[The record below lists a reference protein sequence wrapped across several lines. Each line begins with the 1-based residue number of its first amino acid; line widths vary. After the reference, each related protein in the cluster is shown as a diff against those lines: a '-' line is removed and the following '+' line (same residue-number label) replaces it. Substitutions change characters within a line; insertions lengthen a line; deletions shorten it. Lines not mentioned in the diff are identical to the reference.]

1 MSKRSVAVITGTRAD
16 YGLLRGTLREIKA
29 DPLLNLQLIVTGAH
43 LVEDFGYTVSVIEAS
58 EVSIAA
64 RVDMLLA
71 SDTGVG
77 AAKSLGLGVSGC
89 ADAFDRLE
97 PDVVLLLGDRFEML
111 AAAEAA
117 LMMRIPVAHIHGG
130 ETTEGAFDESIR
142 HSLTKM
148 AHIHFVT
155 AEPHRARVIQMGE
168 QPDRVFTVGAPGL
181 DQIHHTELLN
191 RQAFEDAIGFQLGDP
206 TFLITLHPS
215 TLGTQEPETSARH
228 LLDAVDGFDGARLI
242 FTKANADPAGRRI
255 NERIAEYCEG
265 RDGARLYDSL
275 GQRRYLSAL
284 RHVDVVVGNS
294 SSGLIEAPAMD
305 VPTVNVGPRQDGRL
319 RGPSVVDCR
328 ADRDAIASAI
338 ETVLEPQFLSIVENA
353 DPPYGEGRTGQA
365 IAHHLREIDLSDAIL
380 KKPFFDLVPGCK
392 RTSSGRNGQ
401 PSGLSS
407 TDAEKSDR

>member
-58 EVSIAA
+58 EVSIAT

-228 LLDAVDGFDGARLI
+228 LLDAVDGFDGVRLI

-265 RDGARLYDSL
+265 RDDARLYDSL
-275 GQRRYLSAL
+275 GQKWYLSAL
-284 RHVDVVVGNS
+284 RHADVVVGNS

-338 ETVLEPQFLSIVENA
+338 ESVLQPQFQSIVENA
-353 DPPYGEGRTGQA
+353 DPPYGQGKTGQA
-365 IAHHLREIDLSDAIL
+365 IAQRLREVDLSDAIL
-380 KKPFFDLVPGCK
+380 TKPFFDLVPGCK
-392 RTSSGRNGQ
+392 RTSSNHHGEK
-401 PSGLSS
+401 SGPAG
-407 TDAEKSDR
+407 TDAAKGDR